1 MPMNKEDF
9 QRVRSLF
16 PQSLQ
21 APGVQQAHLLKEYLE
36 VQALQFI
43 STHPLSAKMVFIGG
57 TNLRI
62 LKGINRFSENLDFD
76 VKDMSREEFTVLT
89 DDLLRYLNMIGW
101 NATPKSSE
109 SGKLSVF
116 QRSIYFPELLYQLD
130 LSPHKEERFMMKI
143 KAQDQGV
150 NYTAENKLVRKYGTP
165 LRIATPSD
173 EVLLAMKFCAL
184 LNRSKGR
191 DLYDIAFLMSNGI
204 VPDMN
209 FVQRKRPEIGT
220 LEELYAISIE
230 VLETVDLMH
239 KAKDVEH
246 LLINPMEKQNIFFLP
261 AILKDELEQK
271 EKVFRAKKR
280 GNRHYL

>member
-21 APGVQQAHLLKEYLE
+21 ASGVQQAHLLKEYLE

-62 LKGINRFSENLDFD
+62 LKGINRFSEDLDFD
-76 VKDMSREEFTVLT
+76 IKGMSREEFTVLT

-109 SGKLSVF
+109 SDKQSAF
-116 QRSIYFPELLYQLD
+116 RRSIYFPELLYQLD

-143 KAQDQGV
+143 EAQDQGV
-150 NYTAENKLVRKYGTP
+150 NYTKSLARGRLSDKWRVTHYGRRICGRIGGET
-165 LRIATPSD
+165 LRA
-173 EVLLAMKFCAL
+173 V
-184 LNRSKGR
+184 RSK
-191 DLYDIAFLMSNGI
+191 
-204 VPDMN
+204 
-209 FVQRKRPEIGT
+209 RPSHARRSGS
-220 LEELYAISIE
+220 LVA
-230 VLETVDLMH
+230 
-239 KAKDVEH
+239 
-246 LLINPMEKQNIFFLP
+246 
-261 AILKDELEQK
+261 
-271 EKVFRAKKR
+271 
-280 GNRHYL
+280 